1 MFIQDLYRLS
11 DNCQY
16 GTLRDELIRDRIVVA
31 VLDEAL
37 SDRMQTQATLTLDQ
51 AVQLSRQSEARKQQR
66 DVIRGD
72 TASKANIDFVKK
84 AKPRVQ
90 SRPLADAKCKWRGR
104 QPHSRQQ
111 CPAKEAKCNNCI
123 GHFRLVCRSVKPN
136 EKSVHKVDAQNIEDV
151 FLGEVR
157 NNSDN
162 SWSVDLTVD
171 SYKVNFKLDTGAAVS
186 VLSDTEPLLH
196 RYTLCDTSQRL
207 RGASGML
214 LPVLGTV
221 RAKLGYNGKTCTET
235 LYVTL
240 NQQHSLLGRDACH
253 KLDLITVNVNEVQD
267 EFPKLFHGLG
277 KLQTKHHITL
287 TNNAQPVCL
296 FAPRKVQ
303 HPLLQKVNDQ
313 LARIE
318 TQGVIPKITEPTE
331 WCSGM
336 VVVPKSDGRV
346 RICVDLTGLNKAVK
360 REIHQMHSVDETLAK
375 LGDVRVFSK
384 LDANSGFWQLPL
396 DDESKRL
403 TTFITT
409 VGNASS
415 IVYRSAS
422 RRPQKYS
429 NAQCR
434 KSSRSRQELCVICW
448 FSHQMQN
455 SMMSD

>member
-1 MFIQDLYRLS
+1 MSNTGNHPIQPLAQSQMTPVNVPMPDAFDFSNVDAWPKWIRRFERFSVASGLCNRSARDQVCTLIYAMGDQAEDVLNTLHVAEQPTFDDVKQALDNYFGVRRNLIIERAKFNRRVQKPGESVDVFIQDLYRLS

-72 TASKANIDFVKK
+72 TASKANIDFVRK

-90 SRPLADAKCKWRGR
+90 SRPLADARCKWCGR

-111 CPAKEAKCNNCI
+111 CPAKEAKCNNCNRI

-136 EKSVHKVDAQNIEDV
+136 EKSDAKHVHKVDAQNIEDV

-162 SWSVDLTVD
+162 SWSVNLTVD

-207 RGASGML
+207 RGAGGTL

-221 RAKLGYNGKTCTET
+221 RANLGYNGKTCTET
-235 LYVTL
+235 LYVIT

-253 KLDLITVNVNEVQD
+253 KLDLIIVNVNEVQN

-287 TNNAQPVCL
+287 TNNAQPVCV
-296 FAPRKVQ
+296 R
-303 HPLLQKVNDQ
+303 
-313 LARIE
+313 
-318 TQGVIPKITEPTE
+318 TTEGATPSSPE
-331 WCSGM
+331 
-336 VVVPKSDGRV
+336 GR
-346 RICVDLTGLNKAVK
+346 R
-360 REIHQMHSVDETLAK
+360 
-375 LGDVRVFSK
+375 
-384 LDANSGFWQLPL
+384 
-396 DDESKRL
+396 
-403 TTFITT
+403 
-409 VGNASS
+409 
-415 IVYRSAS
+415 
-422 RRPQKYS
+422 
-429 NAQCR
+429 
-434 KSSRSRQELCVICW
+434 
-448 FSHQMQN
+448 
-455 SMMSD
+455 